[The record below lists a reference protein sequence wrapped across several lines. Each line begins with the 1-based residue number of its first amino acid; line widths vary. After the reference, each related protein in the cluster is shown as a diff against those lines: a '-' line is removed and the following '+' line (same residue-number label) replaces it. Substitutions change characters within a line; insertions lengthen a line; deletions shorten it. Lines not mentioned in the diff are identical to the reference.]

1 MDKPRFFYV
10 YILQSFEH
18 PDRFYSGFTENLK
31 GRLAH
36 HNQGSCP
43 HTRKFRPWRIKTA
56 VAFTEREQALEFE
69 RYLKTGAGRA
79 FAMKR
84 L

>member
-1 MDKPRFFYV
+1 MDKPSFFYV

-56 VAFTEREQALEFE
+56 VAFSCPLDASVAVRVSQ
-69 RYLKTGAGRA
+69 YLHKLPGSLNG
-79 FAMKR
+79 
-84 L
+84 